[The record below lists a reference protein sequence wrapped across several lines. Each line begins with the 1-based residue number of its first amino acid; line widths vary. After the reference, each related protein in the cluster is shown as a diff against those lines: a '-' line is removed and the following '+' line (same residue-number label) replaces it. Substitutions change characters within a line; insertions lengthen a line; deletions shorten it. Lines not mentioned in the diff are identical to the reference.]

1 MGTIGEKV
9 IARLDALERTV
20 TNLQTRTSDA
30 NTQRPVEMG
39 EMQNEF
45 DELRQQVALVRSQLE
60 SMPASSTFGPRPP
73 HNGTFQKEMM
83 PEVLGNAYKE
93 KWRVWSY
100 KTRDWLAQW
109 DDSLRVKLEAIESQ
123 GTELTDDQLRE
134 YNVSPPS
141 RLGHQK
147 VSRTQA
153 GGGPS

>member
-1 MGTIGEKV
+1 MATIGEQV

-39 EMQNEF
+39 EMQTEF

-60 SMPASSTFGPRPP
+60 SSSASGTFGPKPP

-93 KWRVWSY
+93 NGGFGATKPATGLPSGTIRCAQNSKPSNRKVLSSP
-100 KTRDWLAQW
+100 KT
-109 DDSLRVKLEAIESQ
+109 
-123 GTELTDDQLRE
+123 
-134 YNVSPPS
+134 N
-141 RLGHQK
+141 
-147 VSRTQA
+147 
-153 GGGPS
+153 